1 MEANNLIQKLI
12 KQRLEEG
19 NVTFGKEMNT
29 IDSREFL
36 EESLEELLDACIY
49 LTLKLIQTKIS
60 HGKLRMDENMNPKKM
75 ESALLKAYK
84 KMEDK
89 NAKSK

>member
-1 MEANNLIQKLI
+1 MI
-12 KQRLEEG
+12 KKRLDLGAEKYYQEVPLNDG
-19 NVTFGKEMNT
+19 RDFIKET
-29 IDSREFL
+29 
-36 EESLEELLDACIY
+36 LEELLDACIY

-60 HGKLRMDENMNPKKM
+60 HGKLRMDEIMNPQQM
-75 ESALLKAYK
+75 ESALQKAYK

>member
-1 MEANNLIQKLI
+1 MEANKMIRTLI

-29 IDSREFL
+29 KDSRDFL

-49 LTLKLIQTKIS
+49 LSLKLIQTKIS
-60 HGKLRMDENMNPKKM
+60 HGKLRMDEIINPKQMK
-75 ESALLKAYK
+75 SALLKAYK
-84 KMEDK
+84 KMENE